1 MEGYRWVY
9 SGRGA
14 WGGMVALS
22 CTGSTAGHS
31 FTSSFFHPFSSSF
44 THGHPTASGHLL
56 SCQTLRS
63 IYRGPWPLPSH
74 LWVSLCETEPSPTGH
89 WMDLCIPQAKIVYNR
104 GKCVWL
110 PVLPLAPLP
119 RASKDSSQELSQH
132 PSPVLDNV
140 AWRGSLPAPQDCS
153 PWLLQSFPTMGF
165 PAAMPTLSPSP
176 PGGSS
181 SCLAERLCEQ
191 GLQQLRLSPAVL
203 LTLSTKPDTMP
214 GRACPL
220 SELHSQQTRT
230 QLPQEEPRWAAGTLG
245 PRWKAQG
252 SQGPGWEPSE

>member
-63 IYRGPWPLPSH
+63 IYQGPWPLPSH

-89 WMDLCIPQAKIVYNR
+89 WMDLRIPQAKIVHNR
-104 GKCVWL
+104 GKPASGSLSCLCLHSPGHRETAHRSPPSAPPRCLTTWPGGAASRPPRTAAPGCFRVFPPWASQL
-110 PVLPLAPLP
+110 PCLPS
-119 RASKDSSQELSQH
+119 AS
-132 PSPVLDNV
+132 
-140 AWRGSLPAPQDCS
+140 SLPALPS
-153 PWLLQSFPTMGF
+153 
-165 PAAMPTLSPSP
+165 LSPAP

-181 SCLAERLCEQ
+181 
-191 GLQQLRLSPAVL
+191 V
-203 LTLSTKPDTMP
+203 
-214 GRACPL
+214 
-220 SELHSQQTRT
+220 
-230 QLPQEEPRWAAGTLG
+230 
-245 PRWKAQG
+245 
-252 SQGPGWEPSE
+252 